1 MLYKARVYVLYL
13 HIETNQVQSRE
24 RKIYNLHSTRQCG
37 RIGDVVGSSLEFLNR
52 GKLLGNDPVASR
64 TLPGAHLR
72 PLPSHH
78 LHHTE
83 HRLPSTAVVFSER
96 WHVFLCQQLR
106 QNPWKASS
114 TIDNSDLI
122 GWQVFNL
129 GKSQHDAGDANRSRW
144 WMQTVLLYCPLE

>member
-13 HIETNQVQSRE
+13 HIETIQVQSRE
-24 RKIYNLHSTRQCG
+24 QKIYNLHSTRQCG

-64 TLPGAHLR
+64 TLRGAHLR

-83 HRLPSTAVVFSER
+83 HRLPSTAVVLSER
-96 WHVFLCQQLR
+96 WHVFYVNNYGGIPEKL
-106 QNPWKASS
+106 S
-114 TIDNSDLI
+114 
-122 GWQVFNL
+122 
-129 GKSQHDAGDANRSRW
+129 
-144 WMQTVLLYCPLE
+144 PL